1 MRRRRFW
8 TLVAAVLLIAVF
20 VLFFTDLVEIDLA
33 PFLPK
38 IRFQR
43 SQTWSSS
50 TVTLQAVR
58 DLYTFNTVEYVHRA
72 VFPYDYL
79 PEGISLTGI
88 LAKLR
93 TADSTVLEA
102 LTPEEYLYFQTYN
115 LAVDIGMDLGA
126 RRDFVVV
133 TIVVAAGF
141 DLESSALARPQDP
154 EDDDGATG
162 EVDGFRVETISTPEG
177 DLRRAIL
184 SPPVPSV
191 TGVRVEDIV
200 GEDYPYP
207 DISISADA
215 WRRVAAFV
223 EEQVMQM
230 PEIAQLLV
238 TAGTNGQDF
247 VRDVLVRAGYNEVV
261 FEEL

>member
-1 MRRRRFW
+1 MKRRRLW
-8 TLVAAVLLIAVF
+8 VVLAAALLIAAG
-20 VLFFTDLVEIDLA
+20 VLFFTDLVGIDLA

-38 IRFQR
+38 IRLQKT
-43 SQTWSSS
+43 QAWSSS
-50 TVTLQAVR
+50 TVTLEAVR

-79 PEGISLTGI
+79 PDGISLTGI

-93 TADSTVLEA
+93 TASTTVRDS
-102 LTPEEYLYFQTYN
+102 LTPDEYLYFQTYN
-115 LAVDIGMDLGA
+115 LAEDIGLDLGA

-141 DLESSALARPQDP
+141 DLESWALARPEGTESNGDT
-154 EDDDGATG
+154 GAS
-162 EVDGFRVETISTPEG
+162 GFRVETLSTPEG
-177 DLRRAIL
+177 DIRRAVV
-184 SPPVPSV
+184 SSPVPSI
-191 TGVRVEDIV
+191 TGIQVEDIV
-200 GEDYPYP
+200 GDDYPYP

-215 WRRVAAFV
+215 WRRIAEFV

-230 PEIAQLLV
+230 PEIADLLT

-247 VRDVLVRAGYNEVV
+247 VRDVLVRAGYDEVV
-261 FEEL
+261 FQEP